1 MRKGRGQERRGGDG
15 RNWDPELEDMRGDNH
30 EAKSNSMESALPHQY
45 ANKKH
50 NFRTLSLQTG
60 STFPHTPQKHK
71 PGL

>member
-1 MRKGRGQERRGGDG
+1 MDRIG
-15 RNWDPELEDMRGDNH
+15 DPELEDWKGEYL
-30 EAKSNSMESALPHQY
+30 EAKSSSIISALPHQY

-50 NFRTLSLQTG
+50 NFGTLPLQTG